1 MLGGRLDAEYYNP
14 FYDLFYKK
22 LSKGKYQLAKI
33 EDIASDVFQGVG
45 KKETENQE
53 FTLLKVK
60 NIKKNNEIDF
70 EDTEFVESAPENK
83 VLQNGDILSPFI
95 GEAVRQCKFSV
106 FGSNER
112 KFVVDNNTG
121 VIRVDTTKANSEYV
135 AYALNSQIGNMQ
147 LKHLIGG
154 GGVPF
159 LGSEN
164 ARKLKIPLP
173 PVAIQKKIVDKVKE
187 QHNKARN
194 LRQEAET
201 VIAEAQ
207 KQTAEMIFA

>member
-1 MLGGRLDAEYYNP
+1 
-14 FYDLFYKK
+14 
-22 LSKGKYQLAKI
+22 
-33 EDIASDVFQGVG
+33 
-45 KKETENQE
+45 
-53 FTLLKVK
+53 
-60 NIKKNNEIDF
+60 
-70 EDTEFVESAPENK
+70 
-83 VLQNGDILSPFI
+83 
-95 GEAVRQCKFSV
+95 
-106 FGSNER
+106 
-112 KFVVDNNTG
+112 
-121 VIRVDTTKANSEYV
+121 
-135 AYALNSQIGNMQ
+135 MQ

-173 PVAIQKKIVDKVKE
+173 PVAIQKKIVDKIKE

-194 LRQEAET
+194 LRQEAES